1 MNITNVSVGQFRNS
15 DPGLPKLRNDAM
27 SWTRG
32 VAQLA
37 SSWVRSTR
45 NLKPIANKQTSSI
58 SIERRPEV
66 SSACG
71 PRLEASRATLPATGR
86 KGVGVD
92 ERAGTRSRP
101 VRDVETGASAL
112 WLMSVP

>member
-1 MNITNVSVGQFRNS
+1 MRHGKWLFCLSAFVVG
-15 DPGLPKLRNDAM
+15 
-27 SWTRG
+27 G

-92 ERAGTRSRP
+92 ERAWALTKEPERAR
-101 VRDVETGASAL
+101 VRFETSKPGLA
-112 WLMSVP
+112 PCG